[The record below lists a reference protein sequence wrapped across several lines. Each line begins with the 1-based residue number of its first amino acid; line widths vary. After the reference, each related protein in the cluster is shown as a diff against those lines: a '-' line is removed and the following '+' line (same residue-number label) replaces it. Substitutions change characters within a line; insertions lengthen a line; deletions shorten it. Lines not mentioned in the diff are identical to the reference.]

1 MASAALH
8 VSFLIFVL
16 IAVGVAA
23 ASHRS
28 SVLTMGI
35 NYGRIADNLPPPSEA
50 VVLMQRMGIGN
61 VKIFDSDPQVLSALA
76 HTGLQ
81 VAIAVTN
88 EELPGIAASQAAA
101 DQWVQSRV
109 TPYYPATLINFINVG
124 NEVLSS
130 NPVNQTLWYELV
142 PAMQNIYSSLIKFN
156 LKDRIKVT
164 TSSALNT
171 LSSSYPPSAGCFRE
185 EIAASIMQPMLQFL
199 FQTRSYFFVNVYPYL
214 TWSANSQQIPL
225 QYALLEAN
233 SESSVQDGQ
242 LQYYDLLDAQL
253 DAVAS
258 AIAKLGY
265 PRVRLAISETGWPT
279 KGDEDEAGANVANAM
294 AYNQR
299 LVKKMLAYPPIGTPL
314 RPRTFIPTY
323 IFALFNENLKPGPT
337 TERNWGLLY
346 PNGEAV
352 YAMDLTERGGAG
364 YAVSGREGVT
374 TDASKEGNGSSSGE
388 QPQRRRQGGGGV
400 WCVAKPQASS
410 AALQAGLD
418 YACGVS
424 ASFCRAI
431 QPQQPC
437 FHPDTPASHASYAF
451 HSYWLSMKPHGGTCD
466 FGGAAFLTSHN
477 PSYGSC
483 EYP

>member
-8 VSFLIFVL
+8 ASFLIVVF
-16 IAVGVAA
+16 IAFGVAA
-23 ASHRS
+23 ASQRS

-88 EELPGIAASQAAA
+88 EELPDIAASQAAA

-109 TPYYPATLINFINVG
+109 APYYPATLINFINVG
-124 NEVLSS
+124 NEVLS

-214 TWSANSQQIPL
+214 TWAANSQQIPL
-225 QYALLEAN
+225 QYALLETN
-233 SESSVQDGQ
+233 SENSVQDGQ

-279 KGDEDEAGANVANAM
+279 NGDEGEAGANVANAM

-314 RPRTFIPTY
+314 RPKTFIPTY

-352 YAMDLTERGGAG
+352 YAVDLTGRGAG
-364 YAVSGREGVT
+364 YAVRPRREGVT
-374 TDASKEGNGSSSGE
+374 TYASKEGNGSSSGE
-388 QPQRRRQGGGGV
+388 QRRQGGV
-400 WCVAKPQASS
+400 WCVANPKASP
-410 AALQAGLD
+410 AALRAALD

-431 QPQQPC
+431 QPHRPC

-466 FGGAAFLTSHN
+466 FSGAAILTSHN